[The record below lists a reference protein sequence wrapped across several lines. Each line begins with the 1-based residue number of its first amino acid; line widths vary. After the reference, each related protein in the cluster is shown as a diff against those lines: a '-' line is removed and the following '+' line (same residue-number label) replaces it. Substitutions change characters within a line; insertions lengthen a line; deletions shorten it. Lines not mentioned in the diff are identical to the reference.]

1 MTREKPPDKAWD
13 VWIEQLIQEAK
24 DAGEFDQLE
33 GKGKPIPGVEAP
45 YDPDWW
51 VKKLLERE
59 KVSVLPPA
67 LELLRKVEAELARIW
82 TARRED
88 DVRARVQALNAEIAR
103 VNARVV
109 AGPPT
114 RLAPLDPDG
123 VVQEWRARRA

>member
-1 MTREKPPDKAWD
+1 MTREKPPDKTWE
-13 VWIEQLIQEAK
+13 VWIEQLIREAE

-59 KVSVLPPA
+59 KVSVLPPS
-67 LELLRKVEAELARIW
+67 LELLRRVEEELAKIW

-88 DVRARVQALNAEIAR
+88 DVRARVAALNAEIAR
-103 VNARVV
+103 VNARVAV
-109 AGPPT
+109 GPPT
-114 RLAPLDPDG
+114 RLAPLDVDD
-123 VVQEWRARRA
+123 VVREWRARRP

>member
-1 MTREKPPDKAWD
+1 MAREKPPDKAWD

-67 LELLRKVEAELARIW
+67 LELLRRVEAELAKIW
-82 TARRED
+82 AARRED
-88 DVRARVQALNAEIAR
+88 DVQAKVQALNAEIAR
-103 VNARVV
+103 VNARVA

>member
-1 MTREKPPDKAWD
+1 MTREKPPDKTWE
-13 VWIEQLIQEAK
+13 VWIEQLIRESK

-59 KVSVLPPA
+59 KVSVLPPS
-67 LELLRKVEAELARIW
+67 LELLRRVEEELAKIW

-88 DVRARVQALNAEIAR
+88 DVGARVAALNAEIAR
-103 VNARVV
+103 VNARVAV
-109 AGPPT
+109 GPPT
-114 RLAPLDPDG
+114 RLTPLDVDD
-123 VVQEWRARRA
+123 VVQEWRARRP

>member
-1 MTREKPPDKAWD
+1 MTREKPPGKTWD
-13 VWIEQLIQEAK
+13 VWIEQLIREAK
-24 DAGEFDQLE
+24 DAGEFDRLE

-59 KVSVLPPA
+59 KVSMLPPA
-67 LELLRKVEAELARIW
+67 LELLRKVEAELAKIW
-82 TARRED
+82 AARRED

-114 RLAPLDPDG
+114 RLAPLDADG

>member
-59 KVSVLPPA
+59 KVSMLPPS
-67 LELLRKVEAELARIW
+67 LELLRRVEAELAKIW
-82 TARRED
+82 AARRED

>member
-1 MTREKPPDKAWD
+1 MTREKPPDKTWE
-13 VWIEQLIQEAK
+13 VWIEQLIRESK

-59 KVSVLPPA
+59 KVSVLPPS
-67 LELLRKVEAELARIW
+67 LELLRRVEEELAKIW

-88 DVRARVQALNAEIAR
+88 DVRARVAALNAEIAR
-103 VNARVV
+103 VNARAAV
-109 AGPPT
+109 GPPT
-114 RLAPLDPDG
+114 RLAPLDVDD
-123 VVQEWRARRA
+123 VVREWRARRP

>member
-1 MTREKPPDKAWD
+1 MTREKPPDKTWE
-13 VWIEQLIQEAK
+13 VWIEQLIRESK

-59 KVSVLPPA
+59 KVSVLPPS
-67 LELLRKVEAELARIW
+67 LELLRRVEEELAKIW

-88 DVRARVQALNAEIAR
+88 DVRARVAALNAEIAR
-103 VNARVV
+103 VNARAAV
-109 AGPPT
+109 GPPT
-114 RLAPLDPDG
+114 RLAPLDVDD
-123 VVQEWRARRA
+123 VVQEWRARRP